1 MHMFHK
7 TLSLYKS
14 AYGGIPRRVW
24 LLATVLL
31 INRSG
36 AMVIPF
42 LTIYLT
48 SKLGFSLEQA
58 GLIVTVYGSGAIA
71 GAWLGGKLSDTI
83 GFAPVQFWSLVMNG
97 LLFMLLGQMHT
108 FPQVIATIFI
118 TGVFAE
124 SFRPANSAAVVH
136 YSDVTTRMRSYSLLR
151 LASNLGFSIGPA
163 IGGLL
168 ATVSYNLLFW
178 TDGFTCVTAAILLR
192 VFLKPVRNTGEK
204 GEVTVKPV
212 HDGVSAH
219 NDKVFLFFLLLV
231 AMYAICLFQL
241 FNIVPVYLKEKIYM
255 SEALIGVMMS
265 VNGILIALIEM
276 VLVYKLEN
284 KRPDVAYMS
293 MGSILLGMAYL
304 LFNLLPPVYG
314 VAFAYIVMF
323 TAGEMLS
330 MPFMNNFWIHRS
342 KAHNRGQYA
351 GLYTIA
357 YCVATIVAPTLGAF
371 AVERIGFNN
380 WWYIVGGIC
389 VLASIGFRVMLK
401 RGNATPAPGAQPVM
415 ENAAVEV

>member
-1 MHMFHK
+1 MFHK
-7 TLSLYKS
+7 TLSLYRS

-24 LLATVLL
+24 LLAAVLL

-71 GAWLGGKLSDTI
+71 GAWLGGKLSDAI

-97 LLFMLLGQMHT
+97 LLFFLLGQMHT
-108 FPQVIATIFI
+108 FPQVTAMMFV

-124 SFRPANSAAVVH
+124 SFRPANIAAVAH
-136 YSDVTTRMRSYSLLR
+136 YSDVASRMRSYSLLR

-168 ATVSYNLLFW
+168 ATISYNLLFW
-178 TDGFTCVTAAILLR
+178 TDGFTCITAAILLR
-192 VFLKPVRNTGEK
+192 VFLKPVRSIGGK
-204 GEVTVKPV
+204 GTVAVKPV
-212 HDGVSAH
+212 HGGVSAYT
-219 NDKVFLFFLLLV
+219 DKVFLFFIVLV
-231 AMYAICLFQL
+231 SLFAICLFQL
-241 FNIVPVYLKEKIYM
+241 FNIVPVYLKEKVRM

-304 LFNLLPPVYG
+304 MFNILPPVYA
-314 VAFAYIVMF
+314 VAFVYIVTF

-342 KAHNRGQYA
+342 KEHNRGQYA

-357 YCVATIVAPTLGAF
+357 YCVATIAAPTLGAF
-371 AVERIGFNN
+371 TVERIGFDK

-389 VLASIGFRVMLK
+389 LLASIGFRVMLK
-401 RGNATPAPGAQPVM
+401 RGNATPAPGPRPVM